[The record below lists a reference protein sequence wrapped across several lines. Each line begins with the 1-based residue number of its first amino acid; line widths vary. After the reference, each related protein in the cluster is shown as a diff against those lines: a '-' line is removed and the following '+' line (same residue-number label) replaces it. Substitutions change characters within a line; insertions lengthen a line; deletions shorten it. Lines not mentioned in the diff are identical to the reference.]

1 MCLLDADWLRFAAV
15 NLDKQADAPDF
26 DKVVQAI
33 TDDDQLRV
41 DFFKACLWK
50 LGLEVNQEQVAIP
63 SLSRLHLSSYLPAA
77 TSELM
82 ASLADIISS
91 KDGRDIIEDEND
103 TFRLERASAWSL
115 DSVADALPK
124 VESAKADGKTVDED
138 RIIDYDAI
146 TKYVVVHDQGLPQ
159 SKETPYFNHQAY
171 FANLKHYQSTSSEGE
186 DDIGR
191 HLLYGEVVTSTNTL
205 LEKYATPSPRL

>member
-1 MCLLDADWLRFAAV
+1 M
-15 NLDKQADAPDF
+15 
-26 DKVVQAI
+26 
-33 TDDDQLRV
+33 
-41 DFFKACLWK
+41 ACLWK
-50 LGLEVNQEQVAIP
+50 LGVEVNQEQVAVP

-82 ASLADIISS
+82 ASLADIIST
-91 KDGRDIIEDEND
+91 KDGCDSIEDEND

-124 VESAKADGKTVDED
+124 IEDAKANGKTVDED

-205 LEKYATPSPRL
+205 LEKYGILTPLP

>member
-1 MCLLDADWLRFAAV
+1 
-15 NLDKQADAPDF
+15 
-26 DKVVQAI
+26 
-33 TDDDQLRV
+33 
-41 DFFKACLWK
+41 
-50 LGLEVNQEQVAIP
+50 
-63 SLSRLHLSSYLPAA
+63 
-77 TSELM
+77 M
-82 ASLADIISS
+82 ASLADIIST
-91 KDGRDIIEDEND
+91 KDGCDSIEDEND

-124 VESAKADGKTVDED
+124 IEDAKANGKTVDED

-171 FANLKHYQSTSSEGE
+171 FANLKHYQSTSSKGE

-205 LEKYATPSPRL
+205 LEKYEFSLRCHEFLDLTGIGTLNCFGVFQLVSLPRPLFRLPDVGVVPMSGFLLPDL